1 MKKSTKYILVGIAFF
16 LLSIHF
22 SLSALYAFRR
32 QYDIPVVQTIAIK
45 YGFPF
50 FHQGYSLFVPM
61 SEFDDFIEV
70 RFREGGHWT
79 EFQEIGQR
87 YEYAVDSK
95 LRQFEEFTSANLN
108 NQIVNNLY
116 WKDGVR
122 QLERIEQS
130 TDYGRAV
137 YLCQRLERAKRKLTH
152 SHAYIDSMQVR
163 LVYHF
168 HPLNGEQKNDVFEF
182 SKVLVEI
189 DK

>member
-1 MKKSTKYILVGIAFF
+1 MKKSTKYILTGTAFF
-16 LLSIHF
+16 LLCMHF
-22 SLSALYAFRR
+22 SLSALYAFRKN
-32 QYDIPVVQTIAIK
+32 YNNPVAESIANK

-61 SEFDDFIEV
+61 AEFDDFIEV
-70 RFREGGHWT
+70 RYREGGKWT
-79 EFQEIGQR
+79 DFNEIGTR
-87 YEYAVDSK
+87 YEYDVDSK
-95 LRQFEEFTSANLN
+95 LRQFEEYTTATLN
-108 NQIVNNLY
+108 NQIANNLY

-137 YLCQRLERAKRKLTH
+137 YFCQRLERAKRKLTH
-152 SHAYIDSMQVR
+152 SHTYIDSMQVR

-182 SKVLVEI
+182 SNVLVEI

>member
-1 MKKSTKYILVGIAFF
+1 MKKSTKYILVGTAFF
-16 LLSIHF
+16 LLGLHF

-32 QYDIPVVQTIAIK
+32 HYDIPMVESVANK

-61 SEFDDFIEV
+61 AEFDDFIEV
-70 RFREGGHWT
+70 RYREGGKWT
-79 EFQEIGQR
+79 EFQEIGSR

-108 NQIVNNLY
+108 NQILNNLY

-137 YLCQRLERAKRKLTH
+137 YFCQRLERAKRKLTH
-152 SHAYIDSMQVR
+152 SHTYIDSMQVR

-168 HPLNGEQKNDVFEF
+168 HPLHGEQKEDVFEF

>member
-1 MKKSTKYILVGIAFF
+1 MKKSTKYILVGTAFF
-16 LLSIHF
+16 LLCMHF

-32 QYDIPVVQTIAIK
+32 HYEIPLVESIANR

-61 SEFDDFIEV
+61 SEFDDFLEV
-70 RFREGGHWT
+70 RYREGGQWT
-79 EFQEIGQR
+79 SFEEVGQR
-87 YEYAVDSK
+87 YGYAIDSK
-95 LRQFEEFTSANLN
+95 LRQFEEFSTANLN

-116 WKDGVR
+116 WKAGVR

-137 YLCQRLERAKRKLTH
+137 YFCQRLERAKRKITH
-152 SHAYIDSMQVR
+152 SHTYIDSMQVR
-163 LVYHF
+163 MVFHF
-168 HPLNGEQKNDVFEF
+168 HPLHGEQKEDVFEF

>member
-1 MKKSTKYILVGIAFF
+1 MKKSTKYILVATAFC
-16 LLSIHF
+16 LLGLHF
-22 SLSALYAFRR
+22 SLTALYAFRR
-32 QYDIPVVQTIAIK
+32 HYDIPALESVVNR

-61 SEFDDFIEV
+61 PEFDDFIEV
-70 RFREGGHWT
+70 RYREGGNWT
-79 EFQEIGQR
+79 AFQEIGNR

-95 LRQFEEFTSANLN
+95 LRQFEEYATANLN
-108 NQIVNNLY
+108 NQIANNLY
-116 WKDGVR
+116 WKDDVR
-122 QLERIEQS
+122 QLERIEKS

-137 YLCQRLERAKRKLTH
+137 YFCQRLERAKRKFTH
-152 SHAYIDSMQVR
+152 THTYIDSMQVR

-168 HPLNGEQKNDVFEF
+168 HPLHGEQKEDVFEF

>member
-1 MKKSTKYILVGIAFF
+1 MKKSTKYILAGTAIC
-16 LLSIHF
+16 LLGLHF

-32 QYDIPVVQTIAIK
+32 HYEIPVVKSVANK

-50 FHQGYSLFVPM
+50 FHQGYSLFVPIA
-61 SEFDDFIEV
+61 EYDDFIEV
-70 RFREGGHWT
+70 RYHEGGKWT
-79 EFQEIGQR
+79 EFQEIGNL
-87 YEYAVDSK
+87 YEYTVDSK

-137 YLCQRLERAKRKLTH
+137 YFCQRLERAKRKLTH
-152 SHAYIDSMQVR
+152 SHTYIDSMQVR

-168 HPLNGEQKNDVFEF
+168 HPLNGEQKSDVFEF

>member
-1 MKKSTKYILVGIAFF
+1 MKKSTKYIIVGTAFF
-16 LLSIHF
+16 LLALHF

-32 QYDIPVVQTIAIK
+32 HYDMPIVKSVANK

-70 RFREGGHWT
+70 RYHEGGNWT
-79 EFQEIGQR
+79 TYQEIGAR
-87 YEYAVDSK
+87 YDYDVDSK
-95 LRQFEEFTSANLN
+95 LRQFEEFSSANLN
-108 NQIVNNLY
+108 NQILNNLY

-122 QLERIEQS
+122 MLERIEQS
-130 TDYGRAV
+130 TDYGRV
-137 YLCQRLERAKRKLTH
+137 LYLCQRLERARRRNTQ
-152 SHAYIDSMQVR
+152 SHTYVDSLQVR
-163 LVYHF
+163 MVFHF

>member
-1 MKKSTKYILVGIAFF
+1 MKKSTKYIFTGAAFF
-16 LLSIHF
+16 LLCIHF
-22 SLSALYAFRR
+22 SMSALYAFRKN
-32 QYDIPVVQTIAIK
+32 YDNPQIEVLAIK

-61 SEFDDFIEV
+61 PDFDDFIEV
-70 RFREGGHWT
+70 RYREGGSWT
-79 EFQEIGQR
+79 DFQEIGNR
-87 YEYAVDSK
+87 YEYAIDSK

-152 SHAYIDSMQVR
+152 SHTYIDSMQVR

-168 HPLNGEQKNDVFEF
+168 HPLNGEQKKDVFEF
-182 SKVLVEI
+182 SKELVEI